1 MEQKYINYIGPSM
14 NPLLRNGDGLHIV
27 AYNGRAVR
35 PGDVIVFVPPG
46 GETKI
51 VHRVVSIDAC
61 GVKTRGDNGKQ
72 VDPWVLTA
80 DNILGRVTYIQR
92 RNRRRNICG
101 GFKGRVMAC
110 SFRCMHRGDAVIS
123 FLLHPVY
130 QRLCRS
136 TFLRNRLHL
145 LVKPRVLSFRRP
157 EGMEQQLVVGHRL
170 IGRRRPGKG
179 YWEIRRPFRL
189 CVDESLLP
197 DYLPN
202 ELASEG
208 CKCTPACGERPC
220 SVRNSIESEGYR

>member
-27 AYNGRAVR
+27 PYNGRAIR
-35 PGDVIVFVPPG
+35 RGDVIVFVPSG
-46 GETKI
+46 RETKI
-51 VHRVVSIDAC
+51 VHRVVSVDAQ

-92 RNRRRNICG
+92 KNRRRNIWG
-101 GFKGRVMAC
+101 GFMGRVAAC
-110 SFRCMHRGDAVIS
+110 SFRCLHGGDAVIS
-123 FLLHPVY
+123 FLLHPAY
-130 QRLCRS
+130 QSLCRS
-136 TFLRNRLHL
+136 AFLRNKLHR
-145 LVKPRVLSFRRP
+145 LVKPRVLSFNRP
-157 EGMEQQLVVGHRL
+157 EGMEQQLVVGRRP

-197 DYLPN
+197 ECLPN
-202 ELASEG
+202 ESAREG
-208 CKCTPACGERPC
+208 CKCTPACGARLC
-220 SVRNSIESEGYR
+220 SVRNSLESEGYQ